1 MSIKLITEQ
10 LLLGGP
16 RAGSLDRLHLFV
28 PGELPRQRLTFCR
41 RIVVFASPNNPGALE
56 VAKDLALAT
65 DNCIEVTSD
74 ETNAMITHFLLYLN
88 DQTYL
93 ESAGKELAE
102 EIRRAR
108 AVRETWRSTIE
119 IVMVHE
125 NDPERGGCEFGIFFD
140 GRTPKDLEDSGVY
153 NVRTLY
159 YYVPSVRVYVSYHL
173 TPRVPLASQVIAQAL
188 YSGRFWP
195 VSAAVVAKAMGA
207 TIATG
212 SRPRSFTTTSALRT
226 ELRHSTL
233 SAAVQRGM
241 RNCRDKTSTAAEA
254 RRVRKASFLYGWHSD
269 GAQATTDRPGREFL
283 RGPGSASAQSRRDTT
298 TESLQSSASS
308 RGLEPEPLGLEPWAR
323 VRSGVLLRGRESL
336 GVLSRSTLAA
346 LEQATAEHAGSS
358 EIASSDQ
365 DPGPS
370 MGVET
375 AMETARDPE
384 SLLAVGPMQSQPMQT
399 RVGYPTSLPRPRRP
413 LAVRV

>member
-65 DNCIEVTSD
+65 GNCIEVTSD

-125 NDPERGGCEFGIFFD
+125 NEPERGGCEFGIFFD

-159 YYVPSVRVYVSYHL
+159 YYVPSVSGYMSLTISHHVYPSPRRRSRRRS
-173 TPRVPLASQVIAQAL
+173 TPGG
-188 YSGRFWP
+188 SGRSLPRLWP
-195 VSAAVVAKAMGA
+195 RRWARPLPPALARGA
-207 TIATG
+207 
-212 SRPRSFTTTSALRT
+212 SRLR
-226 ELRHSTL
+226 RH
-233 SAAVQRGM
+233 
-241 RNCRDKTSTAAEA
+241 C
-254 RRVRKASFLYGWHSD
+254 
-269 GAQATTDRPGREFL
+269 
-283 RGPGSASAQSRRDTT
+283 AQSCDTRLYPRR
-298 TESLQSSASS
+298 SNVAC
-308 RGLEPEPLGLEPWAR
+308 
-323 VRSGVLLRGRESL
+323 
-336 GVLSRSTLAA
+336 
-346 LEQATAEHAGSS
+346 ATAE
-358 EIASSDQ
+358 
-365 DPGPS
+365 
-370 MGVET
+370 
-375 AMETARDPE
+375 
-384 SLLAVGPMQSQPMQT
+384 T
-399 RVGYPTSLPRPRRP
+399 RPAPQQRQG
-413 LAVRV
+413 A